1 MNWLAHE
8 NVGGFFTGHQSLVTS
23 HRCAPGPFCRRKIL
37 RVLAVAA
44 MLCAICLARPSRARG
59 QVFEVTG
66 GSSSL
71 LNAEGGSLT
80 VHAEDY
86 TARVDLGYFG
96 KPSLGF
102 YFSHPFQAGV
112 LGAGDQQI
120 PFVLPTDLFDQ
131 SFYFMARGMSFSRVV
146 PDGRLFV
153 FAGATSDGFFAPFLN
168 IARTDTPS
176 GAIFYEK
183 ELSPTLRFFS

>member
-1 MNWLAHE
+1 MNWPAHE
-8 NVGGFFTGHQSLVTS
+8 KVGGAFTGHQSLVTGQ
-23 HRCAPGPFCRRKIL
+23 RCAPGSFDRSEIL
-37 RVLAVAA
+37 RALAVLA
-44 MLCAICLARPSRARG
+44 MLCAVCLAWPNRRTRAG
-59 QVFEVTG
+59 QVFEMTG

-102 YFSHPFQAGV
+102 YFSHPFQGGV

-131 SFYFMARGMSFSRVV
+131 SFYFMARGMSLSRVV
-146 PDGRLFV
+146 PDGQ
-153 FAGATSDGFFAPFLN
+153 
-168 IARTDTPS
+168 PS
-176 GAIFYEK
+176 GFCRRTPATDSFM
-183 ELSPTLRFFS
+183 LLF